1 LIRLETEEPRDL
13 LEGRWPNREATT
25 VELNAY
31 VASILEDV
39 RKRGDDAVLEYTERF
54 DDVSLSRGDLLVK
67 AGEVEEAY
75 EDVSGEQVEA
85 LRTAKERLEYVESRR
100 LERLVFET
108 KANGVDILHSV
119 RPISNVGC
127 YVPGGKAAYPS
138 TLVMNVVPAKVAG
151 VPHVVVCTPPG
162 KDGEVAP
169 LTLVAADVCGVD
181 TIYRVGGVQAIAALA
196 YGTET
201 IEPVVKI
208 VGPGNKYI
216 TAAKNVV
223 SRDVAV
229 DKPAGPTE
237 IIIIADES
245 ADPKIVALDM
255 ISQAEHGEGG
265 ISGLVTTSRRFA
277 ADIAEA
283 LEKNIKSSPRSEV
296 ISDVLSKGGFIY
308 VCPGRDEA
316 IDFVNRFAPEH
327 LELHVGEPMEIADR
341 ITSAGLILI
350 GPYTPVS
357 ATDYCMGVNHVLP
370 TGGYG
375 KIHSALSVMD
385 YLKTVDIIRSSR
397 EGLRMVKDGIKALAE
412 AEGLPNHG
420 LAVDGR
426 FTE

>member
-1 LIRLETEEPRDL
+1 MTRLETAEPRDL
-13 LEGRWPNREATT
+13 LEGRWPKLCATT

-39 RKRGDDAVLEYTERF
+39 RNRGDEAVLEYTERF
-54 DDVSLSRGDLLVK
+54 DHVSLSRGDLLVK
-67 AGEVEEAY
+67 AGEVEKAY
-75 EDVSGEQVEA
+75 GDVTGEQIEA
-85 LRTAKERLEYVESRR
+85 LRTAKERLEYVEARR

-108 KANGVDILHSV
+108 KANGIDILHSV
-119 RPISNVGC
+119 RPIGKVGC

-151 VPHVVVCTPPG
+151 VTRVVACTPPG
-162 KDGEVAP
+162 KGGEVAP

-201 IEPVVKI
+201 IESVAKI
-208 VGPGNKYI
+208 VGPGNKYV

-265 ISGLVTTSRRFA
+265 ISGLVTTSRKFA
-277 ADIAEA
+277 ADVAEA
-283 LEKNIKSSPRSEV
+283 LDSSIESSPGSDV

-308 VCPGRDEA
+308 TCPSMDEA

-327 LELHVGEPMEIADR
+327 LELHVGEPLEIADR
-341 ITSAGLILI
+341 ITSAGLILV

-385 YLKTVDIIRSSR
+385 YVKTVDIIRSSR
-397 EGLRMVKDGIKALAE
+397 EGLRMVKDGIKVLAE

>member
-1 LIRLETEEPRDL
+1 MIRLETAEPRDL
-13 LEGRWPNREATT
+13 LEGRWPKLGTTT
-25 VELNAY
+25 VELTAY
-31 VASILEDV
+31 VTSILEDV
-39 RKRGDDAVLEYTERF
+39 RNRGDEAVLEYTERF
-54 DDVSLSRGDLLVK
+54 DHVSLSRGDLLVK

-75 EDVSGEQVEA
+75 GDVSGEQIEE
-85 LRTAKERLEYVESRR
+85 LRTTKERLEYVEARR
-100 LERLVFET
+100 LERLIFET
-108 KANGVDILHSV
+108 KANGIDILHSV
-119 RPISNVGC
+119 RPIGKVGC

-138 TLVMNVVPAKVAG
+138 TLVMNAVPAKVAG
-151 VPHVVVCTPPG
+151 VTHVVACTPPG
-162 KDGEVAP
+162 KGGEVAP
-169 LTLVAADVCGVD
+169 LTLVAADICGVD
-181 TIYRVGGVQAIAALA
+181 KIYRVGGVQAIAALA

-208 VGPGNKYI
+208 VGPGNKYV

-245 ADPKIVALDM
+245 ADPKLVALDM

-265 ISGLVTTSRRFA
+265 ISGLVTTSRKFA
-277 ADIAEA
+277 ADVAEG
-283 LEKNIKSSPRSEV
+283 LDSSIESSPRSDV
-296 ISDVLSKGGFIY
+296 VSDVLSKGGFIY
-308 VCPGRDEA
+308 TCPSMDEA

-327 LELHVGEPMEIADR
+327 LELHVGEPLEIVDR
-341 ITSAGLILI
+341 ITSAGLILV

-385 YLKTVDIIRSSR
+385 YVKTVDIIRSSR
-397 EGLRMVKDGIKALAE
+397 EGLRMVKDGIKVLAE

>member
-1 LIRLETEEPRDL
+1 MIRLETAEPRDL
-13 LEGRWPNREATT
+13 LEGRWPKLCATT

-31 VASILEDV
+31 VTSILEDV
-39 RKRGDDAVLEYTERF
+39 RNRGDEAVLEYTERF
-54 DDVSLSRGDLLVK
+54 DHVSLSRGNLLVK
-67 AGEVEEAY
+67 ADEVEEAY
-75 EDVSGEQVEA
+75 GDVSGEQVEA
-85 LRTAKERLEYVESRR
+85 LRTAKERLEYVEVRR

-108 KANGVDILHSV
+108 KVNGIDILHSV
-119 RPISNVGC
+119 RPIGNVGC
-127 YVPGGKAAYPS
+127 YVPGGKVAYPS
-138 TLVMNVVPAKVAG
+138 TLVMNAVPAKVAG
-151 VPHVVVCTPPG
+151 VTHVVACTPPG
-162 KDGEVAP
+162 KGGEVAP
-169 LTLVAADVCGVD
+169 LTLVAADICGVD

-208 VGPGNKYI
+208 VGPGNKYV

-245 ADPKIVALDM
+245 ADPKVVALDM

-265 ISGLVTTSRRFA
+265 ISGLVTTSRKFA
-277 ADIAEA
+277 ADVAEA
-283 LEKNIKSSPRSEV
+283 LDSSIESSPGSDV
-296 ISDVLSKGGFIY
+296 VSDVLSKGGFIY
-308 VCPGRDEA
+308 TCPSMDEA

-327 LELHVGEPMEIADR
+327 LELHVGEPLEIADR
-341 ITSAGLILI
+341 ITSAGLILV

-385 YLKTVDIIRSSR
+385 YVKTVDIIRSSR
-397 EGLRMVKDGIKALAE
+397 EGLRMVKDGIKVLAE